1 MKIVFFTGSGISQE
15 SGIPTFRDRFG
26 IWENLDPMQVA
37 SIRAWRYNKEEV
49 LKFHNQLRKLVIEV
63 SPNAAHHYIAKLE
76 KKHET
81 IVITQNVD
89 DLHHRAGSSNIV
101 QLHGNILEVKSED
114 NPDFIQSW
122 KNDLNEGDLAP
133 DGGQLRPNVV
143 WFGEQLD
150 SFLWNKSQR
159 YIAECDVLVIIGTS
173 LSVFPAC
180 ELVKKTSENCK
191 IIVVDPNPNQ
201 TFLSDKKIK
210 LISKSAVECLDEL
223 DLILFYGSG
232 HIH

>member
-89 DLHHRAGSSNIV
+89 NLHHRAGSSNIV
-101 QLHGNILEVKSED
+101 QLHGNILEVKSEE
-114 NPDFIQSW
+114 NPNFIQPW
-122 KNDLNEGDLAP
+122 IKDLKEGDLAA
-133 DGGQLRPNVV
+133 DGSQLRPNVV

-150 SFLWNKSQR
+150 SFLWNKAQR
-159 YIAECDVLVIIGTS
+159 YISECDVLVIMGTS

-223 DLILFYGSG
+223 DSILL
-232 HIH
+232 

>member
-89 DLHHRAGSSNIV
+89 DLHHRAGSTNVI
-101 QLHGNILEVKSED
+101 QLHGNILEVKSEE
-114 NPDFIQSW
+114 NPNFIQPW
-122 KNDLNEGDLAP
+122 IKDLNEGDLAP
-133 DGGQLRPNVV
+133 DGSQLRPNVV

-150 SFLWNKSQR
+150 TFLWNKSQR
-159 YIAECDVLVIIGTS
+159 YIAECDVLVIMGTS

-201 TFLSDKKIK
+201 TFLSEKKFN
-210 LISKSAVECLDEL
+210 LISKSAVECLVEL
-223 DLILFYGSG
+223 DSILL
-232 HIH
+232 

>member
-63 SPNAAHHYIAKLE
+63 SPNAGHHYIAKLE

-89 DLHHRAGSSNIV
+89 DLHQRAGST
-101 QLHGNILEVKSED
+101 
-114 NPDFIQSW
+114 
-122 KNDLNEGDLAP
+122 
-133 DGGQLRPNVV
+133 NV
-143 WFGEQLD
+143 
-150 SFLWNKSQR
+150 
-159 YIAECDVLVIIGTS
+159 I
-173 LSVFPAC
+173 
-180 ELVKKTSENCK
+180 
-191 IIVVDPNPNQ
+191 
-201 TFLSDKKIK
+201 
-210 LISKSAVECLDEL
+210 
-223 DLILFYGSG
+223 
-232 HIH
+232 

>member
-1 MKIVFFTGSGISQE
+1 MKIVFFTGSGVSQE

-37 SIRAWRYNKEEV
+37 SIRAWRYNMNEV
-49 LKFHNQLRKLVIEV
+49 LLFHNQLRKMVVEAQ
-63 SPNAAHHYIAKLE
+63 PNAAHQYITKLE
-76 KKHET
+76 KKYDT

-89 DLHHRAGSSNIV
+89 DLHHRAGSTNVI
-101 QLHGNILEVKSED
+101 QLHGNILEVKSEY
-114 NPDFIQSW
+114 NPNFIQSW
-122 KNDLNEGDLAP
+122 NKDLNEGDLAP
-133 DGGQLRPNVV
+133 DGSQLRPNVV

-150 SFLWNKSQR
+150 SFLWNKAQR
-159 YIAECDVLVIIGTS
+159 YIAECYVLVIMGTS

-210 LISKSAVECLDEL
+210 LISKSAVECLVEL
-223 DLILFYGSG
+223 DSNL
-232 HIH
+232 

>member
-26 IWENLDPMQVA
+26 IWENFDPLQLA
-37 SIRAWRYNKEEV
+37 STRAWRFNKKEV
-49 LKFHNQLRKLVIEV
+49 LFFHNQLRKMVV
-63 SPNAAHHYIAKLE
+63 DAKPNAAHHYIAKLE

-89 DLHHRAGSSNIV
+89 ALHQRAGSSNIL
-101 QLHGNILEVKSED
+101 QLHGNILEVRSE
-114 NPDFIQSW
+114 NNANIIQSW
-122 KNDLNEGDLAP
+122 MRDLTEGDLAP
-133 DGGQLRPNVV
+133 DGSQLRPNVV

-150 SFLWNKSQR
+150 SFVWNKALR
-159 YIAECDVLVIIGTS
+159 HIAECDVLVVMGTS

-201 TFLSDKKIK
+201 TILSDKKIK
-210 LISKSAVECLDEL
+210 VISKTAVDSLDEL
-223 DLILFYGSG
+223 DFNLNYG
-232 HIH
+232 HIY